1 MKYTKLPSIVELS
14 GVVDRP
20 IQEKLPILADLTT
33 SAFPHDDVCL
43 EMDVNILFR
52 IGVHRRIARGITFSF
67 HI

>member
-20 IQEKLPILADLTT
+20 IQEKLPILPEDKADLTT

-52 IGVHRRIARGITFSF
+52 IGVHRRA
-67 HI
+67 